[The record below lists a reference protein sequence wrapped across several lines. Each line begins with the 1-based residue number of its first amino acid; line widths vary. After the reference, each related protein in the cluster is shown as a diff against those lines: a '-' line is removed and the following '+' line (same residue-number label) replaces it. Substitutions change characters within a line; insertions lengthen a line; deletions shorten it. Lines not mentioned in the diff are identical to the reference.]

1 MKSPHI
7 NIAENLDNKIREY
20 AKDKKIN
27 YSKAIAKLLS
37 QGFMYEEHTDDLHKL
52 IFEVSYLIR
61 LNEQAYTDLEIQ
73 FDKNVN
79 SNKRLK
85 DFKNRLGKD
94 SLDD

>member
-7 NIAENLDNKIREY
+7 NITENLDNKIREY

-27 YSKAIAKLLS
+27 YSKAIAKLLF

-85 DFKNRLGKD
+85 DFKNKLGKD